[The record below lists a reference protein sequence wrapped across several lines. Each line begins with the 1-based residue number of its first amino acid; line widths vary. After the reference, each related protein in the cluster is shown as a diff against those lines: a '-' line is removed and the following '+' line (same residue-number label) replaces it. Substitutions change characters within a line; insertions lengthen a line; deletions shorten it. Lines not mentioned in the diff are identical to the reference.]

1 MPTEPRLAFVQVEES
16 WLSIKHMVT
25 LGLYGRE
32 QLGKPL
38 VDEIMVISA
47 LSQC

>member
-1 MPTEPRLAFVQVEES
+1 MAVYQTHGHPG
-16 WLSIKHMVT
+16 I
-25 LGLYGRE
+25 YGRE

-38 VDEIMVISA
+38 VDEVMVISA